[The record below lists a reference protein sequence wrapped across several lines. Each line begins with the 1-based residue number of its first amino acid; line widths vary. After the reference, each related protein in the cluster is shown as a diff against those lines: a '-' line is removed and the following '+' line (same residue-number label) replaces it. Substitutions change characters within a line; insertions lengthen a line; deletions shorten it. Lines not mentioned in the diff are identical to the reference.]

1 MTRGYSRHNR
11 PLHIGWT
18 GHHLGAMAEHEH
30 SPPHVDGTPNPHLT
44 GRDSDH
50 ERQLQPAP
58 SSPEYTVI
66 TAGTELGG
74 ATYPFL
80 ETIGH
85 EWSIVTRHITTPSL
99 AASPETL
106 EMTRPTLRWVNGQ
119 HIVEVFVDGLTSEQ
133 FFQATGLVVSLEKG
147 GFVLSKRLSRL
158 LRPYFIR
165 RQFAAHEVSISY
177 LDNQDNHG
185 RKVWD
190 GAGLISRRL
199 LEHLLIPPGVSAAK
213 RAALSRALYRAH
225 RVEFTLVTERG
236 QDKGHAIVAD
246 QLPTDFV
253 LPQDTKREVKL
264 VNGTC
269 FVGINLL
276 HSLDTMRLDI
286 QSLINLYPFFGVEQ
300 LASWLNDEGAVFTE
314 AVKSGTVTEA
324 MRRIDSFD
332 HVADLE
338 RWPLREYFASGGQ
351 PLWFADI
358 TKNLM
363 NQHLSRLNAATLSKM
378 NLPVPGGRFYVMP
391 IGVGQE
397 AGVDF
402 DVPCGHVRLDRA
414 YATAWVNDDDWCQ
427 LDGTQIGIANLLGGA
442 DNDDALWTHEFTDHD
457 GTPQVLCWR
466 SPNQVGEYVLL
477 KPTLGSAV
485 LEWATLAGSI
495 HFPPSDSRT
504 LPPRKD
510 TVHVRYQ
517 QAIDP
522 STAGGLGEG
531 QPYSVESMNVTIRRA
546 RANAGALGMYCNLL
560 MVSQAVFG
568 RLPAHPPAPL
578 EDVIDGSV
586 KTGADLSAVRQ
597 WCYDASAYIIEKHIP
612 IPALLASRVVGTDES
627 RVTRTTGHW
636 LDRLEAAANTHIT
649 TFKQQRDELVKTA
662 MPPAVVFDHAF
673 NSSDLA
679 LIEAGAELHRVYHNA
694 LRLLRMAKG
703 RLALTDY
710 EAARVQAEG
719 YVNGF
724 SQEEQ
729 PALLR
734 GAIVSAYL
742 LDTPVDTALWLS
754 GVRTD
759 QGRLPGI
766 AHKTMQALREIGVLD
781 EVGETSEGVLAYPGG
796 SFSTPAYA
804 HSIGIT
810 GVWFNWL
817 RTWQQANG
825 QPLTATPGEVTRPR
839 SLWAKAR
846 ISELTQTQFRDL
858 VLTIQTQGERKV
870 AITEHGN
877 LFGYISKDSTDR
889 VPNGQIAVRFAICR
903 DGNLRCVWSPI
914 LPE

>member
-1 MTRGYSRHNR
+1 MPS
-11 PLHIGWT
+11 
-18 GHHLGAMAEHEH
+18 HEQQ
-30 SPPHVDGTPNPHLT
+30 PPHQDRPPDSHATNRDFR
-44 GRDSDH
+44 RDS
-50 ERQLQPAP
+50 QPP
-58 SSPEYTVI
+58 SSPLSPEYTVI
-66 TAGTELGG
+66 TPETALGG

-80 ETIGH
+80 DTIGR
-85 EWSIVTRHITTPSL
+85 EWRLVTRHITTPTL
-99 AASPETL
+99 AASPATL

-119 HIVEVFVDGLTSEQ
+119 HIIEVFVDGLTSEQ
-133 FFQATGLVVSLEKG
+133 FFQATGLEVNLEKG
-147 GFVLSKRLSRL
+147 GFVLSKRLSRI
-158 LRPYFIR
+158 LRPYFLSG
-165 RQFAAHEVSISY
+165 QFPAHEVSVAY
-177 LDNQDNHG
+177 LDSQDATQK
-185 RKVWD
+185 KVWD
-190 GAGLISRRL
+190 GAGIISRRV
-199 LEHLLIPPGVSAAK
+199 LERLVIPPGVSAAK
-213 RAALSRALYRAH
+213 RKALARAVYRCH

-253 LPQDTKREVKL
+253 LPHDTKREVKL
-264 VNGTC
+264 VDGTR

-276 HSLDTMRLDI
+276 HALDTIRLDI

-300 LASWLNDEGAVFTE
+300 LATWLDDEGAVFTD

-332 HVADLE
+332 SLADLQ

-351 PLWFADI
+351 PLWFGDV

-363 NQHLSRLNAATLSKM
+363 NQHLARLNAAALSKM
-378 NLPVPGGRFYVMP
+378 NLPIPGGRFYVMP
-391 IGVGQE
+391 IGVGRQ

-402 DVPCGHVRLDRA
+402 DVPRGHIRLDRA

-427 LDGTQIGIANLLGGA
+427 LEDTHIGIANLLGGA
-442 DNDDALWTHEFTDHD
+442 DNDDALWTHEFTDYD
-457 GTPQVLCWR
+457 DTPQVLCWR

-477 KPTLGSAV
+477 KPTLGSAG
-485 LEWATLAGSI
+485 LDWATLQGTVQY
-495 HFPPSDSRT
+495 PPGDSRT

-510 TVHVRYQ
+510 TVQVSYQ

-531 QPYSVESMNVTIRRA
+531 QPYSVEGMNATVRRA

-560 MVSQAVFG
+560 MISQAVFG
-568 RLPAHPPAPL
+568 KLPAHPPAPL

-586 KTGADLSAVRQ
+586 KTGVDLSAVRQ
-597 WCYDASAYIIEKHIP
+597 WCYDASAYIIQQHIP
-612 IPALLASRVVGTDES
+612 IPALLSPRVLGASAGH
-627 RVTRTTGHW
+627 VTQTTGHW
-636 LDRLEAAANTHIT
+636 VDTLEAVVKHHIAN
-649 TFKQQRDELVKTA
+649 FSQQRDELVKTA

-673 NSSDLA
+673 NTNDVA
-679 LIEAGAELHRVYHNA
+679 FIETGAQLHHVYTNA
-694 LRLLRMAKG
+694 LRLLRTEKG
-703 RLALTDY
+703 RLAPADY

-719 YVNGF
+719 YLNSF

-729 PALLR
+729 TALLR

-742 LDTPVDTALWLS
+742 MDTPVDTALWLS

-781 EVGETSEGVLAYPGG
+781 EVGETGDGLLAYPGA
-796 SFSTPAYA
+796 SISEPIYP

-817 RTWQQANG
+817 RAWQEAHR
-825 QPLTATPGEVTRPR
+825 QPLTATPGEVSKPR
-839 SLWAKAR
+839 SVWAKTR
-846 ISELTQTQFRDL
+846 VSELAQTQFRDL
-858 VLTIQTQGERKV
+858 VLTIQTLGERKV

-877 LFGYISKDSTDR
+877 LFGYISKESTDR
-889 VPNGQIAVRFAICR
+889 VPDGRIVVHFAICH
-903 DGNLRCVWSPI
+903 DGNFRCVWSPF
-914 LPE
+914 LTE